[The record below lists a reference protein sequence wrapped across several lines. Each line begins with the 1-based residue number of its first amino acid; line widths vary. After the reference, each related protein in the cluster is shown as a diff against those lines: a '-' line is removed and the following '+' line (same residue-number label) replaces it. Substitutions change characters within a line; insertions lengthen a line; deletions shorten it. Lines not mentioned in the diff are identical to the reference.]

1 MPKKS
6 HQTYF
11 ASSFPVSSL
20 EIDGY
25 KISYE
30 DHKDSLNMTFS
41 QKEQKKFQDLLHEA
55 QIHPKQAY
63 VKVLEW
69 QSTVQNSKEL
79 DNLLTYL
86 HLQNKQIEKA
96 ENLTLVSFQKYPDY
110 LFAKI
115 NYADQSLRKNKINQ
129 IPLIFPS
136 FNLKELFPK
145 RTSFH
150 VSEFRGFMI
159 FASHYHLKIK
169 QPSLAKH
176 YYDNARQADPLHPS
190 VLFSERK
197 FYKKSIV
204 FKFFQKVD
212 LFKLKSFFCKTIQ

>member
-1 MPKKS
+1 MLKKS

-11 ASSFPVSSL
+11 APSFPISSL

-30 DHKDSLNMTFS
+30 DYKDSLNRAFS
-41 QKEQKKFQDLLHEA
+41 QKEQVKFQDLLHEA

-63 VKVLEW
+63 LKVLEW
-69 QSTVQNSKEL
+69 QSTVQNNKEL

-96 ENLTLVSFQKYPDY
+96 ENLILSSFQKYPDY

-115 NYADQSLRKNKINQ
+115 NYADQCLRKNKIDQ

-136 FNLKELFPK
+136 FNLKDLFPK
-145 RTSFH
+145 RSSFH
-150 VSEFRGFMI
+150 VSEFRGFMMI
-159 FASHYHLKIK
+159 ASLYHLKIK
-169 QPSLAKH
+169 QPTQAR
-176 YYDNARQADPLHPS
+176 YYYENARLADPLHPS
-190 VLFSERK
+190 VIFLERK
-197 FYKKSIV
+197 FYKKNILI
-204 FKFFQKVD
+204 KFLHNIGLQKLKD
-212 LFKLKSFFCKTIQ
+212 LFFLK

>member
-41 QKEQKKFQDLLHEA
+41 QKEQKKFQELLHEA

-96 ENLTLVSFQKYPDY
+96 ENLTLVQTALLQEY
-110 LFAKI
+110 FATL
-115 NYADQSLRKNKINQ
+115 AQWQHRARKSRRNQ
-129 IPLIFPS
+129 NI
-136 FNLKELFPK
+136 
-145 RTSFH
+145 
-150 VSEFRGFMI
+150 
-159 FASHYHLKIK
+159 
-169 QPSLAKH
+169 
-176 YYDNARQADPLHPS
+176 
-190 VLFSERK
+190 
-197 FYKKSIV
+197 
-204 FKFFQKVD
+204 
-212 LFKLKSFFCKTIQ
+212 